1 MIFIPDSIRSFT
13 ILSVSLRILFTC
25 ASAGLIG
32 FERGR
37 EGRAAGLRTH
47 MLVALGACLVMSANQ
62 YLLITANPN
71 ADPARLGAQ
80 VINGIGF
87 LGAGTILATGKR
99 VTGLTTAAGL
109 WTTACV
115 GLAYG
120 CGYFEGALLVT
131 IVMFFALTLL
141 HTFEGYTPTYVA
153 MEILVEIEKTKYIPG
168 LIEII
173 KTLGLRISNI
183 SITDTI
189 DPASKG
195 HLDVRL
201 SLSVGRNY
209 DSSTLLEE
217 LTLRMPIIR
226 FEEL

>member
-1 MIFIPDSIRSFT
+1 MISLFDPIRDFTLSSIA
-13 ILSVSLRILFTC
+13 LRILFTSV
-25 ASAGLIG
+25 SAGLIG

-47 MLVALGACLVMSANQ
+47 ILVALGACLVTCTNQ
-62 YLLITANPN
+62 YLIQTANPN

-115 GLAYG
+115 GLTYG
-120 CGYFEGALLVT
+120 CGYFEGALLST
-131 IVMFFALTLL
+131 ILMLFALTLL
-141 HTFEGYTPTYVA
+141 HKFETHTETFVG
-153 MEILVEIEKTKYIPG
+153 MELLIEIERPKYIPG

-173 KTLGLRISNI
+173 KSSGIKISNI
-183 SITDTI
+183 SII
-189 DPASKG
+189 DAPAPAPKG
-195 HLDVRL
+195 YLDVHL

-209 DSSTLLEE
+209 DASVLLEE
-217 LTLRMPIIR
+217 LALRMPIKK

>member
-1 MIFIPDSIRSFT
+1 
-13 ILSVSLRILFTC
+13 
-25 ASAGLIG
+25 
-32 FERGR
+32 
-37 EGRAAGLRTH
+37 
-47 MLVALGACLVMSANQ
+47 
-62 YLLITANPN
+62 
-71 ADPARLGAQ
+71 
-80 VINGIGF
+80 
-87 LGAGTILATGKR
+87 
-99 VTGLTTAAGL
+99 
-109 WTTACV
+109 
-115 GLAYG
+115 
-120 CGYFEGALLVT
+120 
-131 IVMFFALTLL
+131 
-141 HTFEGYTPTYVA
+141 
-153 MEILVEIEKTKYIPG
+153 MEILIEIEKTKYIPG

-189 DPASKG
+189 DPASRG